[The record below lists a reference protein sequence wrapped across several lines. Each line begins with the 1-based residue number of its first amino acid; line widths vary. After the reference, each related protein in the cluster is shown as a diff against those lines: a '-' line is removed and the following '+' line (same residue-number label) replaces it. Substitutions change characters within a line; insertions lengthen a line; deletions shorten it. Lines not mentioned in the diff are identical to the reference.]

1 MQGLFLWDFIRD
13 FIRIIKENKMAKF
26 KCLLSGTVVSFEYEH
41 DIVQMRKHPQYEEV
55 VEKKIEVKKEEVKVS
70 PKFKE

>member
-1 MQGLFLWDFIRD
+1 
-13 FIRIIKENKMAKF
+13 MAKF